1 MVRAVRIEMASRRIE
16 LNVGGTS
23 FTVGR
28 DTIMKHPNSLLAKM
42 FTQDD
47 DNFQSESKKR
57 KLEPAQNDCKCA
69 YFIDR

>member
-1 MVRAVRIEMASRRIE
+1 MAPRLIK

-23 FTVGR
+23 FTIGR
-28 DTIMKHPNSLLAKM
+28 DTIMKYPNSLLAKM

-47 DNFQSESKKR
+47 DDSESKPKKR
-57 KLEPAQNDCKCA
+57 KLEVVQNDWKCA